1 MTKNEYR
8 LIKMIRESDRSE
20 AVEEYMLNLFSDF
33 LRIPLPSQETAS
45 ADPQE
50 CAS

>member
-33 LRIPLPSQETAS
+33 LRIPLPSQETPLVDLREFA
-45 ADPQE
+45 
-50 CAS
+50 

>member
-8 LIKMIRESDRSE
+8 LIKMIRESSQSE

-33 LRIPLPSQETAS
+33 LRISLPSQETPLVDLREFA
-45 ADPQE
+45 
-50 CAS
+50 

>member
-33 LRIPLPSQETAS
+33 LRISLPSQETPLVDLREFA
-45 ADPQE
+45 
-50 CAS
+50 